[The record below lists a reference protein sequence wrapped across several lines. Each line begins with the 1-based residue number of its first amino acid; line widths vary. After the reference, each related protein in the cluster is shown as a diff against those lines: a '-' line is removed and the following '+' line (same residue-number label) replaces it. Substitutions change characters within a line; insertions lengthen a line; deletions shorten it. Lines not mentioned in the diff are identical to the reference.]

1 MVSIDDEIKVA
12 KLPKQDFNEMGEIET
27 NQMVLVWTMDVEKS
41 YYDDDLLKI
50 ITFTYLPDVY
60 VTIVDLNHLEKDSR
74 VMLATYE
81 MS

>member
-1 MVSIDDEIKVA
+1 
-12 KLPKQDFNEMGEIET
+12 
-27 NQMVLVWTMDVEKS
+27 MDVEKS
-41 YYDDDLLKI
+41 YYDDDHLKI
-50 ITFTYLPDVY
+50 TAFIYLPDVY